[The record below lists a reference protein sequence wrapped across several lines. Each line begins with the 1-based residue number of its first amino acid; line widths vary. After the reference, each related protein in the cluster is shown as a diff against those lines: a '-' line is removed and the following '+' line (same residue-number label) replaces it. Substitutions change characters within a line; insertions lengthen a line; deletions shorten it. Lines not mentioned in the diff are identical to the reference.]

1 MFCIHRLTAY
11 PADLQGRGTG
21 MTDIIIVGG
30 GIAGLT
36 AALGLQ
42 RQGLKV
48 RLFEQAAQ
56 FGDVG
61 AGITLSQPASRGLFS
76 LGLRDAIERDADI
89 PVRAGGADYRTGER
103 IGGPDQIALAREA
116 GEIPYFYQL
125 HRADMHAIL
134 ADAVYAMDPETI
146 ALNRQVVALAQD
158 AAGVAARFADGSEER
173 APVLVGAD
181 GINSR
186 VRAILFGEESP
197 RFTGQVAYRFLI
209 PVEQVQAQMHLG
221 TGSCCA
227 ILSAMA
233 RW

>member
-1 MFCIHRLTAY
+1 
-11 PADLQGRGTG
+11 

-116 GEIPYFYQL
+116 GKSRISTSSTGPTCMPSL
-125 HRADMHAIL
+125 PMRSMRW
-134 ADAVYAMDPETI
+134 TR
-146 ALNRQVVALAQD
+146 RQ
-158 AAGVAARFADGSEER
+158 
-173 APVLVGAD
+173 
-181 GINSR
+181 SR
-186 VRAILFGEESP
+186 
-197 RFTGQVAYRFLI
+197 
-209 PVEQVQAQMHLG
+209 
-221 TGSCCA
+221 
-227 ILSAMA
+227 
-233 RW
+233 